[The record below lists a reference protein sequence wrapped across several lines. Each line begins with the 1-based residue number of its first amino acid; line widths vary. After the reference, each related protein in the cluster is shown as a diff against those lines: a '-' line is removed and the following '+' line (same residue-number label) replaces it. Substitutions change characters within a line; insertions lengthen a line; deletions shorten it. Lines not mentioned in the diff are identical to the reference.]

1 MVLSHLR
8 LEPAFMQLLI
18 NICVNALYLPIF
30 VTNIKIIAMGT
41 THSLDRVIKPKTEYS
56 MDKENKLQ
64 KILRSKESIQMTA
77 KEHESY
83 RLSDYEAVR

>member
-1 MVLSHLR
+1 MK
-8 LEPAFMQLLI
+8 
-18 NICVNALYLPIF
+18 
-30 VTNIKIIAMGT
+30 TNPNFDKA
-41 THSLDRVIKPKTEYS
+41 IKPKP
-56 MDKENKLQ
+56 DLAINKENKLQ